1 MSWLDK
7 ERLAKLRQKQESA
20 FTPVF
25 LHRPMAILLLIPIAD
40 WKFVTPNGL
49 TTANILMRLVAAF
62 LLWPVQL
69 GGLAPSLALT
79 WTAVILWHLGGALD
93 AADGALARYRG
104 QGSAFGRFYDKVS
117 DRLVTLVMMLAIVS
131 RAFYATDELIYV
143 LLGMAYVAV
152 MSATSVAKWIELGM
166 EAERATAKAADP
178 QEVEAPER
186 SFGDWLIYLGKKFP
200 NLLFVTEM
208 DLPLWGSVAVLLG
221 WEHWLLVY
229 LACTSVPY
237 GLVAIARRARRVW
250 LWDQEKG

>member
-1 MSWLDK
+1 MSWLDP

-25 LHRPMAILLLIPIAD
+25 LHRPMAILFLIPTAD
-40 WKFVTPNGL
+40 IQWITPNRL
-49 TTANILMRLVAAF
+49 TTANIVMRLIAAL
-62 LLWPVQL
+62 LLWPAQL
-69 GGLAPSLALT
+69 GGLEPSMLNV
-79 WTAVILWHLGGALD
+79 WIAVALWHFGGALD

-104 QGSAFGRFYDKVS
+104 KGSAFGRFYDKVS
-117 DRLVTLVMMLAIVS
+117 DRLVTLVMMLAIS
-131 RAFYATDELIYV
+131 ARAFYATDDLLYV
-143 LLGMAYVAV
+143 LLGMTYVAV

-186 SFGDWLIYLGKKFP
+186 TAGDWAVYLLKKLP

-208 DLPLWGSVAVLLG
+208 DLPLWGSVAVIMG

-229 LACTSVPY
+229 LACTTVPY

-250 LWDQEKG
+250 SWDQS